1 MEMRTCRWL
10 GHSSSISQTFCSTD
24 RPLSSSST
32 SSSSS
37 STLAN
42 RTHCDFL
49 RQVGP
54 LKMLVR
60 KFGPL
65 EIVGA
70 VNWAHKVTN
79 IIGWLLFWLLPARY
93 WTEWFSNHI
102 EQRSLCVLP
111 SLLWT
116 YCKNVL
122 FGGIRLGFLTS
133 KLKNISRWKIEC
145 KN

>member
-79 IIGWLLFWLLPARY
+79 IIGCCFGYYQPGIGQNGSLTILNRG
-93 WTEWFSNHI
+93 
-102 EQRSLCVLP
+102 LCVFYP
-111 SLLWT
+111 P
-116 YCKNVL
+116 C
-122 FGGIRLGFLTS
+122 FGLIVKMCCLVATVWDF
-133 KLKNISRWKIEC
+133 
-145 KN
+145 